1 MRLCTFSGK
10 NGDILWSL
18 PTARALAERDG
29 QPVDFGIMPQ
39 YEKLLPL
46 IEGQEYINRAFT
58 IPNWIT
64 TGSPFGDQPW
74 EAPIGAYDDPYTHG
88 ITHLT
93 YREHPNIP
101 LIRYI
106 SQLQG
111 VDLGPYRPWLKFPP
125 AEYLFEN
132 EVMCGFNPDH
142 STEKLVF
149 MDTLRSLL
157 PGINFIDVS
166 KDGSVEWTVAASCI
180 QTAGIFIG
188 DRSALAVVGY
198 GVGAKVITFEPN
210 MSRSQFG
217 QGHQFGPDGFGTEFG
232 VRTPDEAAKLISSW
246 M

>member
-10 NGDILWSL
+10 NGDIVTSL

-29 QPVDFGIMPQ
+29 SPVDFGIMPQ
-39 YEKLLPL
+39 YEKLGPL
-46 IEGQEYINRAFT
+46 IQAQEYIRNAFV
-58 IPNWIT
+58 IDNWIT

-74 EAPIGAYDDPYTHG
+74 EAPINIGCVFYDVVS
-88 ITHLT
+88 HLT
-93 YREHPNIP
+93 YREHPKIP

-125 AEYLFEN
+125 VDYILPN

-142 STEKLVF
+142 SQEKLVF
-149 MDTLRSLL
+149 MDQLRTLL
-157 PGINFIDVS
+157 PELNFIDVS
-166 KDGSVEWTVAASCI
+166 KDGTVDWTVAAACI
-180 QTAGIFIG
+180 QTAGIFVG

-198 GVGAKVITFEPN
+198 GVGAKVLTFEPN

-217 QGHQFGPDGFGTEFG
+217 QGHQFGPDGYGTEFG
-232 VRTPDEAAKLISSW
+232 VRTPDEAAKIISSLR
-246 M
+246 